1 MRMHE
6 AKFLPLQLCTSVSL
20 HSFLILLLLT
30 GCAAPRARL
39 TFPILPLT
47 KSADLE
53 WFDTNR
59 DQKADFAISYSAGTA
74 DAVEYDDNQDGQPD
88 RIYRLADYANEEVPQ
103 VLILLDSIPYQT
115 LKDRFDAGD
124 FRWFDA
130 PVKLIAPFPSLTEVC
145 YSDVLLASPLPGVID
160 QYYDRSSQKRSSF
173 FWRRVWG
180 FSQSWERR
188 CDYIM
193 KFADQGMAYLH
204 PREWFAAELE
214 VAHRTVDA
222 SPHRMTIV
230 YLGSASGMVSKYGKL
245 GAEEVLDGAR
255 QLCLQLLHERRGA
268 IKISMMADH
277 GHNYAASSN
286 IPLADLL
293 KKAGFHPSNHVKSD
307 RDVFIEINGL
317 VTCAGIVTQRPAE
330 VSAALLED
338 DRIELAMYLERDRA
352 IVRSSKGSAAIEM
365 RNGKLRY
372 VPLDADVLDL
382 NAMIRANADADGL
395 MDDAT
400 WFKATLDHAWPNA
413 PRRIWDALHRQVV
426 NPPTVL
432 LSIKDGYY
440 AGLPEY
446 EKFIKM
452 ASTHGGLNQANS
464 ATFLMTMTH
473 RVKEPIRH
481 QDVLP
486 TIAPGWEP
494 RVRPTD

>member
-1 MRMHE
+1 MFRP
-6 AKFLPLQLCTSVSL
+6 KVLPLPLCASASL
-20 HSFLILLLLT
+20 RSCLAVLLLT
-30 GCAAPRARL
+30 GCAAPSARL
-39 TFPILPLT
+39 TFPNEPLT
-47 KSADLE
+47 KSPTLE
-53 WFDTNR
+53 TFDTNR
-59 DQKADFAISYSAGTA
+59 DHKPDFAISYSSGSA
-74 DAVEYDDNQDGQPD
+74 DAVEYDDDQDGQAD
-88 RIYRLADYANEEVPQ
+88 RIYRLADYANDEVPH

-130 PVKLIAPFPSLTEVC
+130 PVKLIAPFPSLTEMC
-145 YSDVLLASPLPGVID
+145 YSDVLLAPPLPGVID
-160 QYYDRSSQKRSSF
+160 QYYDRAAQKRSSS

-193 KFADQGMAYLH
+193 QFSDQGMAYLK
-204 PREWFAAELE
+204 PRDWFAAELE
-214 VAHRTVDA
+214 AAHRTVNA
-222 SPHRMTIV
+222 SPHRTTIV
-230 YLGSASGMVSKYGKL
+230 YLGSASGMVSKYGKP
-245 GAEEVLDGAR
+245 GAEEVLDGAW
-255 QLCLQLLHERRGA
+255 QLCLQLLHERHGA

-286 IPLADLL
+286 IPIADLL
-293 KKAGFHPSNHVKSD
+293 KNAGFHPSDHVKSD

-317 VTCAGIVTQRPAE
+317 VTCAGIVTQRPVE
-330 VSAALLED
+330 VSTALLKDE
-338 DRIELAMYLERDRA
+338 RIELAMYMERDRA
-352 IVRSSKGSAAIEM
+352 IVRSAKGSAAIEI

-372 VPLDADVLDL
+372 VPITADVLEL
-382 NAMIRANADADGL
+382 NSIIQMHADAEGF
-395 MDDAT
+395 MDDDA
-400 WFKATLDHAWPNA
+400 WFEATLDHPWPNA
-413 PRRIWDALHRQVV
+413 PRRIWDAMHRQVI

-473 RVKEPIRH
+473 RAKEPIRH
-481 QDVLP
+481 QDILP
-486 TIAPGWEP
+486 TIAPGFEP
-494 RVRPTD
+494 RVK